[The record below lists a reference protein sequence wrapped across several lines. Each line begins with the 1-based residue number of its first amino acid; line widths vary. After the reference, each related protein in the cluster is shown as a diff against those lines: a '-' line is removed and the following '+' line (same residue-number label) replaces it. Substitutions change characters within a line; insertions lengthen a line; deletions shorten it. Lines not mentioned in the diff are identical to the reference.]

1 MNIKTNKILIFILF
15 ILSSSLISAFI
26 IEFGFGHK
34 ACKLCIYQRYPY
46 VVSIL
51 LIFSIL
57 IIKKGIKI
65 HLLLLSVVFFI
76 GSILAF
82 YHFGIEQGFFV
93 EAAVCETQNLSKGL
107 TKKDILKQLQLNTVS
122 CKEVSFRFLGLSLA
136 SINTILSL
144 VLCYIFFKLY
154 RNYEI
159 NK

>member
-76 GSILAF
+76 GSIIAF
-82 YHFGIEQGFFV
+82 IILE
-93 EAAVCETQNLSKGL
+93 LSK
-107 TKKDILKQLQLNTVS
+107 V
-122 CKEVSFRFLGLSLA
+122 FLLRLLFVKHR
-136 SINTILSL
+136 T
-144 VLCYIFFKLY
+144 
-154 RNYEI
+154 
-159 NK
+159 